1 MKTAFVVI
9 LNPVQSESFSFFCTV
24 IFWGFCGFLFL
35 CVSTILIVYH
45 FIINVW
51 SIEVLI
57 VVILKL
63 LVGNFGESV

>member
-9 LNPVQSESFSFFCTV
+9 LNPFTVRV
-24 IFWGFCGFLFL
+24 IFIFLHCNFLGFCGFLFL

-45 FIINVW
+45 CIINVW

>member
-9 LNPVQSESFSFFCTV
+9 LNPVQSESFSFFLHCN
-24 IFWGFCGFLFL
+24 ILGFCGFLFL

-45 FIINVW
+45 CIINVW